1 MNPAI
6 TQEIID
12 AALEAGASFVD
23 LYEEETRNA
32 VVSLRD
38 HKIENATAGI
48 EYGIG
53 LRLLFGT
60 DVVYGYT
67 GSDSKADLLRL
78 VAALV
83 AARGKTNTAETQ
95 HAASLQKNIFHA
107 PRMQEIL
114 RSPAEAGQA
123 AKLPLL
129 LRAEKVGYAVSPHI
143 AQVSASLADSHKIIT
158 IANSEGLFVSD
169 TRTRTRF
176 SVSVTAEKN
185 GERFVA
191 SESPGALSGFEF
203 FENLDIEKF
212 TKVAAERAVR
222 MLSAGYIDG
231 KKMPII
237 LGNGFG
243 GVIFHEACGHPLET
257 EAVRKK
263 ATPFADRLGEKI
275 AHSAVTAIDDGTI
288 FGSWGS
294 VAIDDEGMP
303 TEKTILI
310 EYGVL
315 KNFIS
320 DRVGALECNV
330 RRTGSARRES
340 YKYAP
345 VSRMRNTYIAA
356 GTDSFDG
363 MLAGIDDGLYA
374 PKLGGGS
381 VNPATGEFNFAVEEG
396 YHIRHG
402 RLVEPVRGATLIGKG
417 HEILPKISMVSSDLE
432 LTAGMCGASSGS
444 VPVTVGQPTLKV
456 DEILVGGR

>member
-1 MNPAI
+1 MNPKIAEKVI
-6 TQEIID
+6 
-12 AALEAGASFVD
+12 EAGLTAGATFVD

-32 VVSLRD
+32 AVSLRD

-53 LRLLFGT
+53 LRLIYGT

-67 GSDSKADLLRL
+67 GSDAEEDLMQLL
-78 VAALV
+78 KALV
-83 AARGKTNTAETQ
+83 AARGETAKSARGGTALAPLA
-95 HAASLQKNIFHA
+95 HAA
-107 PRMQEIL
+107 RMQDIL
-114 RSPAEAGQA
+114 RRPADAGQA

-129 LRAEKVGYAVSPHI
+129 MRAEKAGYAVSPHV
-143 AQVSASLADSHKIIT
+143 AQVSASLADSAKKIT
-158 IANSEGLFVSD
+158 IANSEGLFISD
-169 TRTRTRF
+169 ERTRTRF
-176 SVSVTAEKN
+176 SVSVTAEN
-185 GERFVA
+185 SAGERFVA
-191 SESPGALSGFEF
+191 GESPGALMGFEF
-203 FENLDIEKF
+203 FEKLDIESF
-212 TKVAAERAVR
+212 TRTAAERAVR
-222 MLSAGYIDG
+222 MLSAGYIEG

-263 ATPFADRLGEKI
+263 ATPFAEKLGTKI
-275 AHSAVTAIDDGTI
+275 AHTAVTAIDDGTI

-303 TEKTILI
+303 TEKTVLI
-310 EYGVL
+310 ENGIL

-340 YKYAP
+340 YKYSP

-356 GTDSFDG
+356 GKDKLDD
-363 MLAGIDDGLYA
+363 MLQGVSEGLYA

-396 YHIRHG
+396 YRIRDG
-402 RLVEPVRGATLIGKG
+402 KIAEPVRGATLIGKG
-417 HEILPKISMVSSDLE
+417 HEILPKISMVGSDLE
-432 LTAGMCGASSGS
+432 ITAGMCGASSGS

-456 DEILVGGR
+456 DEMLVGGR